1 MIVTGAPTD
10 PLTMLGVTV
19 SSIGAWARDALGA
32 SNSSR
37 SAVTNR
43 HLSDTRGERWAD
55 DSARVTGRE
64 CGIGARPRARPPR

>member
-1 MIVTGAPTD
+1 MIVTGAPAD

-37 SAVTNR
+37 SGVRNR
-43 HLSDTRGERWAD
+43 HLSRAVIDRLIAPFAD
-55 DSARVTGRE
+55 R
-64 CGIGARPRARPPR
+64 